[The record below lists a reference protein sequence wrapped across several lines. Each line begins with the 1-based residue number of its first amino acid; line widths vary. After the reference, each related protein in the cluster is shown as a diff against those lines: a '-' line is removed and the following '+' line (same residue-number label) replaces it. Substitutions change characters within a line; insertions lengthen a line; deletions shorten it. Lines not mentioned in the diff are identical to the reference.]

1 MNLNII
7 VIFLSNSRGN
17 LKIYQFN
24 LKKIDLL
31 EVKEVNL
38 TQKKL
43 EFTITSNIETN
54 KLQFIIFIWN
64 NTKNSFVHL
73 KFFYSVNI
81 VLILLKCHFYY
92 A

>member
-7 VIFLSNSRGN
+7 VIFLSNTRGN

-54 KLQFIIFIWN
+54 KLQFIIF
-64 NTKNSFVHL
+64 S
-73 KFFYSVNI
+73 S
-81 VLILLKCHFYY
+81 
-92 A
+92 

>member
-7 VIFLSNSRGN
+7 VIFLSITRGN

-24 LKKIDLL
+24 LKKKIDLL

-54 KLQFIIFIWN
+54 N
-64 NTKNSFVHL
+64 
-73 KFFYSVNI
+73 
-81 VLILLKCHFYY
+81 
-92 A
+92 